1 MTLLDMNKQ
10 TFLSVTI
17 SKQNKDSKNRKRNI
31 WIWRLIFNWKKT
43 FSSFCADHQTVFK
56 LTWSWTVRAS
66 PDWGLTFKFFAHV
79 GFFPVNLS
87 LESEQRPSWRH
98 LSEDAG
104 IRDCNQLLRLCA
116 MLCATTCQSSTYQVF
131 SGDHIKTVSS
141 NFCQPLPFFAF
152 SQILLQWPF
161 AADLHSRTL
170 FCS

>member
-10 TFLSVTI
+10 TFLSVII
-17 SKQNKDSKNRKRNI
+17 SKQNKDSKNLKRN
-31 WIWRLIFNWKKT
+31 IWRLIFNCKKT
-43 FSSFCADHQTVFK
+43 SSSFCADHQTVFK

>member
-1 MTLLDMNKQ
+1 M
-10 TFLSVTI
+10 
-17 SKQNKDSKNRKRNI
+17 
-31 WIWRLIFNWKKT
+31 KT
-43 FSSFCADHQTVFK
+43 SSSFCADHQTVFK

-141 NFCQPLPFFAF
+141 NFCQPLPFFRFFANTTTMTICRWPSLKNPF
-152 SQILLQWPF
+152 LFVNWPNQRLWRNFKIIKSPTLQGK
-161 AADLHSRTL
+161 L
-170 FCS
+170 